1 MAIGGGHRAPS
12 RVANVKNTV
21 QPVQPS
27 LDLEANR
34 HEAIFLFH
42 SSTTV
47 SSTCSYRIRSS
58 YTSKC
63 PVRPV
68 FPCPNHVSLHHP
80 RCASSREQ
88 FRTVSPLSRDP
99 SFDRVEQGQR
109 VPAIRFSF
117 PQNGKE
123 SEEEEKKKNK
133 SRATLVLS
141 MVIPKKDDAGQ
152 RCGHCPFSRSP
163 LLSHLFDRLDLLP
176 PLRKELAESPLDHP
190 PSRFI
195 VEKPDFDGWTEARAK
210 GSGLEKFFKV
220 GQWRCSGYVRIGD
233 GIGEG
238 WKTFSVSY
246 RGGIGSRFEKIEVR
260 RYILVVRKT
269 LLGFFIF
276 ADWNGCLFD

>member
-123 SEEEEKKKNK
+123 SEEEEKKKKIKVAQPLCYRWSSPKRTTLDRGVVTVPLVVVPFSHTSSTGWIFCLLYGRNWLSPPSIIIPLRALL
-133 SRATLVLS
+133 SRNRIST
-141 MVIPKKDDAGQ
+141 DGQ
-152 RCGHCPFSRSP
+152 RPEPEG
-163 LLSHLFDRLDLLP
+163 LDLRNFLKSDSGDAVGTCELGTELERVGKRFQSLIEEDEG
-176 PLRKELAESPLDHP
+176 LR
-190 PSRFI
+190 R
-195 VEKPDFDGWTEARAK
+195 
-210 GSGLEKFFKV
+210 
-220 GQWRCSGYVRIGD
+220 
-233 GIGEG
+233 
-238 WKTFSVSY
+238 
-246 RGGIGSRFEKIEVR
+246 
-260 RYILVVRKT
+260 
-269 LLGFFIF
+269 
-276 ADWNGCLFD
+276 